1 MTDGFDVAARM
12 ADGAAAVE
20 HAGAYVRACHE
31 LGYQHPDLTTHAA
44 QMRDWY
50 AQEDGLDLRAL
61 NADCAALAA
70 AATAADDALGRQAT
84 LMVELAGAWS
94 GGGADAAREFLRR
107 HGQAAATVRD
117 SLRHGAD
124 AIIALR
130 DELWRAVDVKVR
142 AVQDIDDRRL
152 AQRGEW
158 LAAAQTVTTGAGDRA
173 TASEIVDQQIKP
185 FVDNDIRSDWMAAM
199 HTATASVTA
208 AYDAAIDRLGA
219 EPGAIFGVPGELGP
233 SVETPEE
240 ARTAVA
246 TAPAGVSAAPPMVA
260 SAPPAVASAPPIA
273 MVDPALPPVATVPAP
288 VAASAAVP
296 PAAMEAAPVPPSPP
310 MSSPGGLG
318 GGMPSLGSGASGF
331 GQQLADLVGGL
342 LGSSEGA
349 FSGADEINPPDA
361 IDEAT
366 QDDPALDEENAD
378 DETADEE
385 DADEENEDDDPDP
398 DEEPDPDA
406 VEEPAEA
413 ETEPEEEPLPEPAPT
428 PAPPPPEQV
437 PPIPAAGLEAQP
449 ADRTPCEIAADELP
463 QVGE

>member
-31 LGYQHPDLTTHAA
+31 LGYQHPDLTAHAA

-70 AATAADDALGRQAT
+70 ATTAADDALGRQAT

-94 GGGADAAREFLRR
+94 GRGADAAREFLWR

-158 LAAAQTVTTGAGDRA
+158 LAAAQTVTTGTGDRA

-208 AYDAAIDRLGA
+208 AYDAAIARLGA
-219 EPGAIFGVPGELGP
+219 EPVATFGVPGELGP
-233 SVETPEE
+233 SVEMPEE
-240 ARTAVA
+240 ARPAVA
-246 TAPAGVSAAPPMVA
+246 TMPAAASIAPPAAASIPPAMADPAPPSAAAPPTA
-260 SAPPAVASAPPIA
+260 PPTAPPA
-273 MVDPALPPVATVPAP
+273 
-288 VAASAAVP
+288 AAP

-318 GGMPSLGSGASGF
+318 GGMPSLGTGTPGF

-349 FSGADEINPPDA
+349 LAGADEIDPPDPM
-361 IDEAT
+361 DEAA
-366 QDDPALDEENAD
+366 QDDPTVDEEAADEEND
-378 DETADEE
+378 DEE
-385 DADEENEDDDPDP
+385 DADEENDDENEDDDPDP
-398 DEEPDPDA
+398 GEEPDPDA
-406 VEEPAEA
+406 VEEPAETA
-413 ETEPEEEPLPEPAPT
+413 TEPEGEPLPEPAQTLAP
-428 PAPPPPEQV
+428 PAPEPV
-437 PPIPAAGLEAQP
+437 PPIPATGLEAQP
-449 ADRTPCEIAADELP
+449 AERTPCEIAADELP

>member
-50 AQEDGLDLRAL
+50 AQEDGLDLGAL

-70 AATAADDALGRQAT
+70 AATAADDALGRQET
-84 LMVELAGAWS
+84 LMVELAGGWS
-94 GGGADAAREFLRR
+94 GGGADAAREFLWR
-107 HGQAAATVRD
+107 HVQAAATVRD

-158 LAAAQTVTTGAGDRA
+158 LAAAQAVTTGTGDRA

-185 FVDNDIRSDWMAAM
+185 FVDDDIRSDWMAAM

-208 AYDAAIDRLGA
+208 AYDAAIGRLGA
-219 EPGAIFGVPGELGP
+219 EPVATFGVPGELGP
-233 SVETPEE
+233 SVEMPQE
-240 ARTAVA
+240 ARAAVA

-260 SAPPAVASAPPIA
+260 SAPPVA
-273 MVDPALPPVATVPAP
+273 MVDPTPPPVGAAPPPAAP
-288 VAASAAVP
+288 PAAMEAVP

-310 MSSPGGLG
+310 MSLPGGLG
-318 GGMPSLGSGASGF
+318 GGMPSLGTGTPGF
-331 GQQLADLVGGL
+331 GQQLADLIGGL
-342 LGSSEGA
+342 LGSSEDA
-349 FSGADEINPPDA
+349 LAGADEISPPDP

-366 QDDPALDEENAD
+366 QDDPAVDEEA
-378 DETADEE
+378 ADEE
-385 DADEENEDDDPDP
+385 DADEENEEENEDDPDP
-398 DEEPDPDA
+398 GDEPDPDA
-406 VEEPAEA
+406 VEEPAETA
-413 ETEPEEEPLPEPAPT
+413 TEPEGEPLPEPAQT
-428 PAPPPPEQV
+428 LAPPPPEPV
-437 PPIPAAGLEAQP
+437 PPIPVAGLEAQP
-449 ADRTPCEIAADELP
+449 AERTPCEIAADELP